1 MRASLTL
8 LDSKKAGSQTEP
20 FRPLLDKMWISS
32 GAVLQKT
39 VKRWKTQGAEPQ
51 EAKDAEERK
60 SKAPGSEAGSQVK
73 RRPRGHPP
81 STKVDEEKVD
91 KPEQGE
97 IKPKE
102 GEIKAREVCENEI
115 KAREVCDNE
124 IKARGL
130 IKSEIG

>member
-60 SKAPGSEAGSQVK
+60 SKAPGSEAGSKVK
-73 RRPRGHPP
+73 GRPRGHTG
-81 STKVDEEKVD
+81 STKVDEEKVN
-91 KPEQGE
+91 KPEEGE
-97 IKPKE
+97 IKPMRVRSKARK
-102 GEIKAREVCENEI
+102 GEIK
-115 KAREVCDNE
+115 
-124 IKARGL
+124 
-130 IKSEIG
+130 SEKE